1 LKSSRRNHRNSEPL
15 AMTVI
20 TETVAAPTKDIYA
33 NPDARKVLE
42 FLIWN
47 AGTVLS
53 PTILPTDEIT
63 YPQLESILGKD
74 TLTKEKQI
82 RLLKV
87 MSDANVLVAE
97 LVDKVPLCPSCGS
110 SQVSTRYICPH
121 CYTFDITKTFL
132 FEHLKCGKVGS
143 SDEFAKDE
151 QIICPK
157 CQTVLHDFGVEYRS
171 VGAWYKCSR
180 CNHSFNSPS
189 HSHFCR
195 PNRHQFTSDAV
206 QLVPLYQY
214 QINSEAAEQIKLKV
228 LVYAEAITQLENL
241 GLTVFAPH
249 SLLGKSGEKQPFD
262 IVLSQQKKGWRGE
275 ERTIVIDI
283 KIDKQPTGVDAVKKF
298 HAKVK
303 DVKPS
308 ESWLITVP
316 GLDAEA
322 GTLIGNLNLSHSEG
336 ATLLEAMQVFLDKS
350 DVKSYV
356 ER

>member
-1 LKSSRRNHRNSEPL
+1 
-15 AMTVI
+15 MTAI
-20 TETVAAPTKDIYA
+20 TETVTGGPSQNIYA
-33 NPDARKVLE
+33 NPEARKILE
-42 FLIWN
+42 YLVWN
-47 AGTVLS
+47 AGTILS
-53 PTILPTDEIT
+53 PTILPTDDIA
-63 YPQLESILGKD
+63 YPQVETILGKD
-74 TLTKEKQI
+74 ASPIEKQI
-82 RLLKV
+82 PLLKT
-87 MSDANVLVAE
+87 MADANVLIVE
-97 LVDKVPLCPSCGS
+97 LVDKVPTCPTCGS
-110 SQVSTRYICPH
+110 NQVSTRYICPQ

-151 QIICPK
+151 KIICPK

-171 VGAWYKCSR
+171 VGAWYKCDR

-195 PNRHQFTSDAV
+195 PKHHEFTSDAV
-206 QLVPLYQY
+206 QLVSLFQY
-214 QINSEAAEQIKLKV
+214 RINPENAEQTKLKV

-241 GLTVFAPH
+241 GLVVLAPH
-249 SLLGKSGEKQPFD
+249 SLLGKSGQTQSFD
-262 IVLSQQKKGWRGE
+262 IVLKQRKKGWRGE
-275 ERTIVIDI
+275 EKNLVIDI
-283 KIDKQPTGVDAVKKF
+283 KMDKEPTGTEAVKNF

-303 DVKPS
+303 DVRPS

-322 GTLIGNLNLSHSEG
+322 DTLIRNLGLSHAEG
-336 ATLLEAMQVFLDKS
+336 ATLLEAVQVLLDKS

>member
-1 LKSSRRNHRNSEPL
+1 
-15 AMTVI
+15 MTVI
-20 TETVAAPTKDIYA
+20 TETAQTPPKDVYA
-33 NPDARKVLE
+33 DPDARKVLE

-47 AGTVLS
+47 AGTTLS

-82 RLLKV
+82 RLLKA
-87 MSDANVLVAE
+87 MTEANVLVVE
-97 LVDKVPLCPSCGS
+97 LVDKVPICPTCS
-110 SQVSTRYICPH
+110 SNQISTRYICPQ

-143 SDEFAKDE
+143 SDEFVKDE
-151 QIICPK
+151 KVICPK
-157 CQTVLHDFGVEYRS
+157 CQTVLHDFGIEYRS
-171 VGAWYKCSR
+171 VGAWYKCRR

-195 PNRHQFTSDAV
+195 PNRHEFTSDAV
-206 QLVPLYQY
+206 QLVPLFQY
-214 QINSEAAEQIKLKV
+214 RINPEAAEQIKLKV

-241 GLTVFAPH
+241 GLTVLAPH
-249 SLLGKSGEKQPFD
+249 SLLGKSGETQSFD
-262 IVLSQQKKGWRGE
+262 IVLKQLKRGWRGE
-275 ERTIVIDI
+275 EKTTVIDL
-283 KIDKQPTGVDAVKKF
+283 KIDKQPTGIETVKQF
-298 HAKVK
+298 HAKVR

-322 GTLIGNLNLSHSEG
+322 DSLMRNLNLSHAEG